1 MSTTTATRTTVDI
14 VMESLVHLL
23 TATAARWTIEGWA
36 SHLAGSRHAVHAANS
51 FVKHESE
58 FGPESSLLWA
68 SAFVVTIARI
78 QDQSGCIACDA
89 AALIFERRAARAA
102 KADPARLAA

>member
-14 VMESLVHLL
+14 VLEGLLQML

-36 SHLAGSRHAVHAANS
+36 SHLSVSRHAIHTANS
-51 FVKHESE
+51 FVKHEAE
-58 FGPESSLLWA
+58 FGPESSVLWA
-68 SAFVVTIARI
+68 AAFVVTIARI
-78 QDQSGCIACDA
+78 QDQTGCIAGDA